1 MSDYIKSIIWDFWAT
16 VAEMSPYLLF
26 GFFVAGLLSVLV
38 SQRLV
43 ERHLGGRGIWP
54 LLKASLFG
62 VPLPLCSCGVIP
74 VSMSLHKH
82 GASKGSTISFLLS
95 TPQTGVDS
103 IFVTLSLLGPVF
115 AVFRPLAAF
124 ITGIV
129 GGTFVDVFE
138 WKNKHNAQ
146 SPQKCTDE
154 CCDPVKTD
162 GKIKKGLK
170 YGFVTLPRDIGRA
183 LMIGLIVAAVISALV
198 PEGYFAGKLGP
209 GILQMLVMMVLGIPV
224 YVCATASVP
233 VAAVLISTGLTP
245 GAALV
250 FLMTGPATNA
260 ASFVT
265 IWKTLGKVTA
275 ITYLATVAGCA
286 LLAGILL
293 DTIVSG
299 YNIDITTHHHWMLP
313 PIVKY
318 ISAIV
323 LLAVLVSAI
332 LTKKSRPTN
341 LADSKDSGYSG
352 EKIGFELIGISKSGF
367 S

>member
-1 MSDYIKSIIWDFWAT
+1 MADFVKSIIVDFWAT

-26 GFFVAGLLSVLV
+26 GFLVAGILSVLI

-43 ERHLGGRGIWP
+43 ERHLGGKGIWP
-54 LLKASLFG
+54 LLKASIFG

-103 IFVTLSLLGPVF
+103 IFVTLSLLGLVF
-115 AVFRPLAAF
+115 AIFRPVAAF
-124 ITGIV
+124 VTGIV
-129 GGTFVDVFE
+129 GGSLVDVFSR
-138 WKNKHNAQ
+138 
-146 SPQKCTDE
+146 SPRDGQPAPAKCTDE
-154 CCDPVKTD
+154 CCGGAGNK
-162 GKIKKGLK
+162 KIARGLK

-183 LMIGLIVAAVISALV
+183 MLVGLIVAAFISALV
-198 PEGYFAGKLGP
+198 PEGYFAEKLGT
-209 GILQMLVMMVLGIPV
+209 GIFAMVVMMFLGIPV

-233 VAAVLISTGLTP
+233 VAAALILKGLTP

-265 IWKTLGKVTA
+265 IWKVLGRATA

-286 LLAGILL
+286 LLSGILL
-293 DTIVSG
+293 DYIAAGVDFEIVTRPG
-299 YNIDITTHHHWMLP
+299 WMLP
-313 PIVKY
+313 EVVKH
-318 ISAIV
+318 ISAVV
-323 LLAVLVSAI
+323 LLVVLVFAI
-332 LTKKSRPTN
+332 LTPPLRGAALSKK
-341 LADSKDSGYSG
+341 
-352 EKIGFELIGISKSGF
+352 EQVE
-367 S
+367 

>member
-1 MSDYIKSIIWDFWAT
+1 MTDYLRSIIWNFWAT
-16 VAEMSPYLLF
+16 IAEMSPYLLF

-43 ERHLGGRGIWP
+43 EKHLGGRGIWP

-129 GGTFVDVFE
+129 GGIFVDVFE
-138 WKNKHNAQ
+138 RKNKHDTQ
-146 SPQKCTDE
+146 PPQKCTDE
-154 CCDPVKTD
+154 CCDTTTTHSR
-162 GKIKKGLK
+162 ITKGMK
-170 YGFVTLPRDIGRA
+170 YGFVTLPRDIGKA
-183 LMIGLIVAAVISALV
+183 MLVGLVIAAIISAFV
-198 PEGYFAGKLGP
+198 PDGYFAEKLGT
-209 GILQMLVMMVLGIPV
+209 GIFAMVVMMFLGIPV

-233 VAAVLISTGLTP
+233 VAAALILKGLTP

-260 ASFVT
+260 ASFIT
-265 IWKTLGKVTA
+265 IWKILGKVTA
-275 ITYLATVAGCA
+275 ITYLATVAACA

-293 DTIVSG
+293 DYIDSG
-299 YNIDITTHHHWMLP
+299 LDINVAIHPHWMLP

-318 ISAIV
+318 FSAVV
-323 LLAVLVSAI
+323 LLAVLVFAI
-332 LTKKSRPTN
+332 LTKKKQ
-341 LADSKDSGYSG
+341 AH
-352 EKIGFELIGISKSGF
+352 
-367 S
+367 

>member
-1 MSDYIKSIIWDFWAT
+1 MTDYIKSIIWDFWAT

-62 VPLPLCSCGVIP
+62 IPLPLCSCGVIP

-124 ITGIV
+124 ITGII
-129 GGTFVDVFE
+129 GGTFVDAFE
-138 WKNKHNAQ
+138 LKNKHDTQ
-146 SPQKCTDE
+146 PPQKCNDE
-154 CCDPVKTD
+154 CCDTTTTHSR
-162 GKIKKGLK
+162 ITKGMK
-170 YGFVTLPRDIGRA
+170 YGFVTLPRDIGKA
-183 LMIGLIVAAVISALV
+183 MLVGLVIAAVISALV
-198 PEGYFAGKLGP
+198 PDGYFADKLGT
-209 GILQMLVMMVLGIPV
+209 GIFAMVVMMFLGIPV

-233 VAAVLISTGLTP
+233 VAAVLILKGLSP

-265 IWKTLGKVTA
+265 IWKALGKVTA

-286 LLAGILL
+286 LLTGILL
-293 DTIVSG
+293 DYITTG
-299 YNIDITTHHHWMLP
+299 FNIEITTHHHWMLP

-318 ISAIV
+318 ISAVV
-323 LLAVLVSAI
+323 LLAVLTLAI
-332 LTKKSRPTN
+332 LTKKKQTH
-341 LADSKDSGYSG
+341 
-352 EKIGFELIGISKSGF
+352 
-367 S
+367 

>member
-1 MSDYIKSIIWDFWAT
+1 MADFVKSIIIDFWAT

-26 GFFVAGLLSVLV
+26 GFFVAGILSVLV

-54 LLKASLFG
+54 LVKASLFG

-82 GASKGSTISFLLS
+82 GASKGSTVSFLLS

-103 IFVTLSLLGPVF
+103 IFVTLSLLGPLF
-115 AVFRPLAAF
+115 AIFRPLAAF

-129 GGTFVDVFE
+129 GGTFVDAFE
-138 WKNKHNAQ
+138 RKRGDDSKG
-146 SPQKCTDE
+146 PPKCADE
-154 CCDPVKTD
+154 CCDTTETSHKTAR
-162 GKIKKGLK
+162 GLK
-170 YGFVTLPRDIGRA
+170 YGFVTLPRDIGKA
-183 LMIGLIVAAVISALV
+183 LMVGLIIAAIISALV

-209 GILQMLVMMVLGIPV
+209 GILQMVVMMVLGIPV

-260 ASFVT
+260 ASFIT
-265 IWKTLGKVTA
+265 IWKVLGKVTA

-286 LLAGILL
+286 LLGGILL
-293 DTIVSG
+293 DYIAAGVDFE
-299 YNIDITTHHHWMLP
+299 IAARPHWMLP
-313 PIVKY
+313 PIVKH
-318 ISAIV
+318 ISALA
-323 LLAVLVSAI
+323 LLAVLAFAI
-332 LTKKSRPTN
+332 LTKKKQT
-341 LADSKDSGYSG
+341 D
-352 EKIGFELIGISKSGF
+352 
-367 S
+367 